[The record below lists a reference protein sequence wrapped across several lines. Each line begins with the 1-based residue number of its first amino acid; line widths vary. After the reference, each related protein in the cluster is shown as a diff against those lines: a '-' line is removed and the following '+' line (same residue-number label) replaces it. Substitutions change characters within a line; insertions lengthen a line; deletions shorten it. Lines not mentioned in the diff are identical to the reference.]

1 MKTKYI
7 ISIAIL
13 ILIFIT
19 LAVWFWYGIGCD
31 PRIGNIIQ
39 VAGVFVALI
48 TSFLALSTADPK
60 SNRVNFAIEQS
71 LEKKEA
77 IEKSNMSE
85 DLKKNYSGFPD
96 PVSSYRVQF
105 KITNKT
111 GFTLR
116 KPTFSF
122 RVPMD
127 KKHPNK
133 KEADVKYS
141 MRSFNSNLYNSSQEL
156 RMIEFADTCL
166 ISNSIPYFNNNEYVT
181 LWIRMVLHE
190 NIEPFPVEV
199 SINCENAEGITK
211 KVEIQ
216 PKRLISNDL

>member
-1 MKTKYI
+1 MKAKYI
-7 ISIAIL
+7 IPIIVL
-13 ILIFIT
+13 ILIYIT
-19 LAVWFWYGIGCD
+19 LSVWFWYGIGCD

-39 VAGVFVALI
+39 VAGIFVALI
-48 TSFLALSTADPK
+48 ASVIALSTADPK
-60 SNRVNFAIEQS
+60 SKQVDFAIKQS
-71 LEKKEA
+71 LEKKET
-77 IEKSNMSE
+77 IKKSNMSD

-105 KITNKT
+105 KITNISK
-111 GFTLR
+111 FTLK

-133 KEADVKYS
+133 KESDNMYS
-141 MRSFNSNLYNSSQEL
+141 MRSFNSNLYNSAQEL
-156 RMIEFADTCL
+156 RMLEFADMCL
-166 ISNSIPYFNNNEYVT
+166 ISNSIPYFNNNEDVT

-190 NIEPFPVEV
+190 NMEPFSVEV

-211 KVEIQ
+211 KIEIQ
-216 PKRLISNDL
+216 PKRLISNAL